1 MYVCG
6 LQCSEVD
13 LKELEMIKEQADKK
27 TMEINKHVDEI
38 EQMKQKIDECETKLK
53 PLHDEYKQVVKIG
66 EQLSSITASKAKV
79 EAE

>member
-1 MYVCG
+1 MC
-6 LQCSEVD
+6 LEVD

-27 TMEINKHVDEI
+27 TMEINKHEDEI
-38 EQMKQKIDECETKLK
+38 EEMKQKIEECKVKLE
-53 PLHDEYKQVVKIG
+53 PLHEEYKQVVKIG